1 MRKKRNFAFIVEL
14 FILFVILLFVVI
26 VITKTFVTSRNQSLY
41 ARHLTESVYIAEEV
55 AEISMA
61 SADMQQAANV
71 LESLEQSSDVTV
83 ADGQIEMQMD
93 FDSEDSKRDVY
104 RVLLTWDE
112 DAALNGAYTAG
123 QIQVFFEEEEE
134 PIYTLDTGSYHS
146 EGGR

>member
-1 MRKKRNFAFIVEL
+1 MGKKRNFAFIVEL

-61 SADMQQAANV
+61 SEDMQQVANV
-71 LESLEQSSDVTV
+71 LESLEQSGDVTV
-83 ADGQIEMQMD
+83 SERQIEMQMD
-93 FDSEDSKRDVY
+93 FDSEDEKRDVY

-112 DAALNGAYTAG
+112 DASLNGAFTTG
-123 QIQVFFEEEEE
+123 LIQVFFEDETE